1 MKSFLSGTGTTFSLL
16 DAYFNILVLILP
28 PRLIMSFNDLSWS
41 WFCLIE
47 GIFWCWFC
55 PIDGQFLCWVCT
67 KECLFVCWVCPIDGQ
82 FWCRFPIG
90 RWSIL
95 MQISPCRWP
104 ILMLIS
110 PDRWPGRRE
119 GDVVE
124 ITVTL
129 LRQDARQSKLTF
141 KKDGCR

>member
-1 MKSFLSGTGTTFSLL
+1 
-16 DAYFNILVLILP
+16 
-28 PRLIMSFNDLSWS
+28 
-41 WFCLIE
+41 
-47 GIFWCWFC
+47 
-55 PIDGQFLCWVCT
+55 
-67 KECLFVCWVCPIDGQ
+67 
-82 FWCRFPIG
+82 
-90 RWSIL
+90 
-95 MQISPCRWP
+95 
-104 ILMLIS
+104 MLIS